1 MVLQE
6 REQKLKL
13 KFQLIRKKMS
23 NDKIKII
30 IADDHAIV
38 REGLKQIVAEEKDM
52 LVCGEA
58 EDAATLMEL
67 LKKEKWSIV
76 ILDINMPGKSGLEA
90 LKDIKQFYPELPVLI
105 LSMFSEDQYGLR
117 AIKAGASGYL
127 KKVSAPTELVVAIRK
142 IVSGR
147 KYINSSLAEKLAESL
162 GTEKNNFLHDKLS
175 DREYQIMCNIAL
187 GKSAEEI
194 AVELSLS
201 INTIYT
207 YRNRILEK
215 MSMKSNVE
223 LTQYAIQNKLIE
235 I

>member
-1 MVLQE
+1 M
-6 REQKLKL
+6 
-13 KFQLIRKKMS
+13 IS
-23 NDKIKII
+23 GKIKIL

-38 REGLKQIVAEEKDM
+38 REGLKQIVAEEKDI
-52 LVCGEA
+52 LVAGEA
-58 EDAATLMEL
+58 ENAEQLMGHL
-67 LKKEKWSIV
+67 AKEKWSLV

-90 LKDIKQFYPELPVLI
+90 LKDIKLQYPDLPVLI
-105 LSMFSEDQYGLR
+105 LSMFSEDQYGIR

-127 KKVSAPTELVVAIRK
+127 KKVSAPTELVTAIRK
-142 IVSGR
+142 IVSGGM
-147 KYINSSLAEKLAESL
+147 YINPSLAEKLAEKF
-162 GTEKNNFLHDKLS
+162 GQKEKELLHEKLS

-194 AVELSLS
+194 AQDLSIS
-201 INTIYT
+201 INTVYT

-223 LTQYAIQNKLIE
+223 LTQYVLSNKLVE

>member
-1 MVLQE
+1 MISE
-6 REQKLKL
+6 
-13 KFQLIRKKMS
+13 
-23 NDKIKII
+23 KIKIL

-38 REGLKQIVAEEKDM
+38 REGLKQIVAEEKDI
-52 LVCGEA
+52 LVAGEA
-58 EDAATLMEL
+58 ENAEQLMDHL
-67 LKKEKWSIV
+67 VKEKWSLV

-90 LKDIKQFYPELPVLI
+90 LKDIRLQYPELPVLI
-105 LSMFSEDQYGLR
+105 LSMFSEDQYGIR

-127 KKVSAPTELVVAIRK
+127 KKVSAPTELVTAIRK
-142 IVSGR
+142 IVSGG
-147 KYINSSLAEKLAESL
+147 KYINPSLAEKLADKLGEKGKSL
-162 GTEKNNFLHDKLS
+162 LHENLS

-194 AVELSLS
+194 AQDLSIS
-201 INTIYT
+201 INTVYT

-223 LTQYAIQNKLIE
+223 LTQYVLSNKLVE

>member
-1 MVLQE
+1 
-6 REQKLKL
+6 
-13 KFQLIRKKMS
+13 MS
-23 NDKIKII
+23 NDKIRII

-52 LVCGEA
+52 LVGGEA
-58 EDAATLMEL
+58 EDTVSLMEL
-67 LKKEKWSIV
+67 LKKEKWNIV
-76 ILDINMPGKSGLEA
+76 VLDINMPGKSGLEA

-147 KYINSSLAEKLAESL
+147 KYINSSLAEKLAENL
-162 GTEKNNFLHDKLS
+162 GNEKNIFLHDKLS
-175 DREYQIMCNIAL
+175 DREYQIMCNIAF

-194 AVELSLS
+194 AAELSLS

-223 LTQYAIQNKLIE
+223 LTQYAVQNKLIE

>member
-1 MVLQE
+1 M
-6 REQKLKL
+6 
-13 KFQLIRKKMS
+13 
-23 NDKIKII
+23 NNKIKIL

-52 LVCGEA
+52 IVSGEA
-58 EDAATLMEL
+58 ENAFSLMSL
-67 LKKEKWSIV
+67 LEKDSWSIV
-76 ILDINMPGKSGLEA
+76 VLDINMPGKSGLEA
-90 LKDIKQFYPELPVLI
+90 LKDIKHLYPNLPVLI

-147 KYINSSLAEKLAESL
+147 KYINPDLAEKLAENL
-162 GTEKNNFLHDKLS
+162 GSDKQNILHEKLS

-187 GKSAEEI
+187 GKTAEEI
-194 AVELSLS
+194 AEELSLS

-215 MSMKSNVE
+215 MCMKSNVE

>member
-1 MVLQE
+1 MAVE
-6 REQKLKL
+6 
-13 KFQLIRKKMS
+13 
-23 NDKIKII
+23 KIKIL

-38 REGLKQIVAEEKDM
+38 REGLKQIVAEEKDI
-52 LVCGEA
+52 LVAGEA
-58 EDAATLMEL
+58 ENASSLMEL
-67 LKKEKWSIV
+67 LAREKWSLV
-76 ILDINMPGKSGLEA
+76 VLDINMPGKSGLEA
-90 LKDIKQFYPELPVLI
+90 LKDIKLQYPDLPVLI

-127 KKVSAPTELVVAIRK
+127 KKVSAPTELVVAIKK
-142 IVSGR
+142 IVSGG
-147 KYINSSLAEKLAESL
+147 KYINQSLAEKLAEKFDETGKASL
-162 GTEKNNFLHDKLS
+162 HEKLS

-194 AVELSLS
+194 AQELSLS
-201 INTIYT
+201 INTVYT

-223 LTQYAIQNKLIE
+223 LTQYVFSNKLVE

>member
-1 MVLQE
+1 M
-6 REQKLKL
+6 
-13 KFQLIRKKMS
+13 
-23 NDKIKII
+23 NNKIKIL

-52 LVCGEA
+52 IVAGEA
-58 EDAATLMEL
+58 ENAFTLMDML
-67 LKKEKWSIV
+67 AKDKWTIV
-76 ILDINMPGKSGLEA
+76 VLDINMPGKSGLEA
-90 LKDIKQFYPELPVLI
+90 LKDIKSLYPNLPVLI
-105 LSMFSEDQYGLR
+105 LSMFSEDQYGVR

-127 KKVSAPTELVVAIRK
+127 KKASAPTELVVAIRK
-142 IVSGR
+142 IVSGH
-147 KYINSSLAEKLAESL
+147 KYINPSLAEKLADSF
-162 GTEKNNFLHDKLS
+162 GIEKKTFLHEKLS
-175 DREYQIMCNIAL
+175 DREYQIMCSIAL

-194 AVELSLS
+194 AEELSLS

-215 MSMKSNVE
+215 MMMKSNVE